1 MDLTRRTALA
11 AIGSGVA
18 VAATGEAISPTVAQ
32 QSTGAFPLHRTHSPR
47 PLPFNPARLNG
58 LSERLITSHWQN
70 NYIGSVN
77 ALNMV
82 ETRLAAAMA
91 DPDFP
96 PLIYGDMKREQ
107 LHRTGSVVLHEGSHA
122 CAGHRHPAA
131 RARHVRAQLSHRL
144 WQRGGT

>member
-18 VAATGEAISPTVAQ
+18 VAATGEAISPMVAQ

-70 NYIGSVN
+70 NYTGSVN

-82 ETRLAAAMA
+82 ETRLFGGEGAPA
-91 DPDFP
+91 FS
-96 PLIYGDMKREQ
+96 PL
-107 LHRTGSVVLHEGSHA
+107 VF
-122 CAGHRHPAA
+122 
-131 RARHVRAQLSHRL
+131 
-144 WQRGGT
+144 W